1 MWIIYKSRYIYIY
14 KSIKILH
21 RFICNGPRLA
31 SLARFNIFVM
41 MPRDI
46 AVFVYL

>member
-1 MWIIYKSRYIYIY
+1 MENTQMKKYIY
-14 KSIKILH
+14 KSIKKKYYIG
-21 RFICNGPRLA
+21 FICNGPRLA

-46 AVFVYL
+46 AVFISS